1 MLSEDHQVQIFK
13 LSTIIQQMNDVKDHD
28 KQEIQNMS
36 KKCDSLNAEINKL
49 NDNIFDM
56 NQKINLLKNSN
67 NEMVTLNHNLET
79 KVETLKKKEE
89 YFKNEIKKNILEL
102 QAVKAPLDEYES
114 MKEQIEIDAK
124 DADKYRKISSQCK
137 ELVWNFGGSNKRVSI
152 QTDITQ
158 D

>member
-13 LSTIIQQMNDVKDHD
+13 LSSVIEAMKNVKENDN
-28 KQEIQNMS
+28 QEILKMTEKS
-36 KKCDSLNAEINKL
+36 ESLKGEINKL
-49 NDNIFDM
+49 KDNIFDLKQ
-56 NQKINLLKNSN
+56 NVNLLKNSN
-67 NEMVTLNHNLET
+67 NEMVNINHNLEI

-102 QAVKAPLDEYES
+102 QSVKAPLEEYES
-114 MKEQIEIDAK
+114 MKETIEIDK
-124 DADKYRKISSQCK
+124 RDAEKLRLISSTCK
-137 ELVWNFGGSNKRVSI
+137 ELVWNYGGSHKRVSI